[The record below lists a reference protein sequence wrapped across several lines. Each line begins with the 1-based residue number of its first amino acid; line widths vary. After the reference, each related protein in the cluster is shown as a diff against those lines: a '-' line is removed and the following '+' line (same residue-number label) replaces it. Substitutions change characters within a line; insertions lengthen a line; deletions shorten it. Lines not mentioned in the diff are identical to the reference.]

1 MKDTL
6 NSTYI
11 PCSPSNMNDTLNSTY
26 MPINHQ
32 VDPYD
37 WVPNPSDYST
47 PYNWNITP
55 TINIKFKKMHPDAML
70 PRANND
76 HLNVGDSGYD
86 LFAVEDTHVLAR
98 QSAIAPIGISLA
110 DITPGYWFRIE
121 PRSGLGFKH
130 NLQPHLGVI
139 DNCVPAE
146 TLIQTVDGQVTAGEL
161 YNMDIHPNIISYNI
175 ESNSVDIDKI
185 TEMWEV
191 ENSELIEIETETGC
205 VKIPPHKTVYTKRG
219 WVAAKDLNTNDYIL
233 EYC

>member
-1 MKDTL
+1 MNNTFTSNWGTGITEPSTTTL
-6 NSTYI
+6 PTYNTG
-11 PCSPSNMNDTLNSTY
+11 PGT
-26 MPINHQ
+26 
-32 VDPYD
+32 
-37 WVPNPSDYST
+37 VPDET
-47 PYNWNITP
+47 CYNWSRSTVEWNRVA
-55 TINIKFKKMHPDAML
+55 IKFKKVHPDAIL
-70 PRANND
+70 PKANNNAK
-76 HLNVGDSGYD
+76 NVGDSGYD
-86 LFAVEDTHVLAR
+86 LYSVEPAVIKAR
-98 QSAIAPIGISLA
+98 GFTVVPVGILLA
-110 DITPGYWFRIE
+110 DITPGFWFRIE
-121 PRSGLGFKH
+121 PRSGLGFNH